1 MVERGDSSGGNKG
14 PVSLLRLLGASP
26 TLGARTC
33 GISATEW
40 QGIVGVRLSER
51 ALPESLN
58 DGVLSVRVPSSTWAQ
73 ELSFLSHVI
82 LERLQQSGHP
92 VTKVRF
98 RVATTTAR
106 SRPEPPPTR
115 VVKAPLPH
123 SLKQR
128 LAAIDDPDLRQAIA
142 EAAALS
148 LGRQNKKP
156 RRP

>member
-1 MVERGDSSGGNKG
+1 MANRGTPSGNQG
-14 PVSLLRLLGASP
+14 PTSLQRLFGASP

-33 GISATEW
+33 GISGGEW
-40 QGIVGVRLSER
+40 QSIVGPRLSER

-82 LERLQQSGHP
+82 LERLQQSGHA

-98 RVATTTAR
+98 RVAAASVR
-106 SRPEPPPTR
+106 PQPEPPTRR
-115 VVKAPLPH
+115 VVKAPLPPA
-123 SLKQR
+123 LLRR
-128 LAAIDDPDLRQAIA
+128 LAELDDPELRQAIA

-148 LGRQNKKP
+148 LGRQRP
-156 RRP
+156 RGR

>member
-1 MVERGDSSGGNKG
+1 MTGQGASPGDKR
-14 PVSLLRLLGASP
+14 PMSLLRLLGASP

-33 GISATEW
+33 GISASEW
-40 QGIVGVRLSER
+40 QSIVGPRLSER

-82 LERLQQSGHP
+82 LERLQHGGHA

-98 RVATTTAR
+98 RVATTSAR
-106 SRPEPPPTR
+106 PRPEPPPER
-115 VVKAPLPH
+115 IVKAPLPS

-148 LGRQNKKP
+148 LGRQSKKP
-156 RRP
+156 RR